1 MYVCMYVYVNVY
13 VSPPHRLLI
22 CYALYTPCL
31 TIIFSVFCC
40 GFFARDD
47 DVDVKVAV
55 AVAVDDN
62 DKYSLF
68 CYLAMC
74 AAKPKSGRPK
84 RKRRSCSRVDRP
96 AYSAAVAALAA
107 VAAAAAPL
115 QGQCKVSSAIAAQ
128 RAGHGS
134 DFDVVASLPLRVGR
148 CQLPFVIVVVFV
160 LLLCVTPMGAG
171 TVENVPRYPN
181 GHLSKALSLCAS
193 LSLFMFACRSVSF
206 VKHF

>member
-13 VSPPHRLLI
+13 ASPPLAESLAYLLRSLLRLG
-22 CYALYTPCL
+22 L

-96 AYSAAVAALAA
+96 AYSAAVAAAA
-107 VAAAAAPL
+107 AAAAAPL

-181 GHLSKALSLCAS
+181 GHLSEALSLCV
-193 LSLFMFACRSVSF
+193 C
-206 VKHF
+206 

>member
-1 MYVCMYVYVNVY
+1 MYVCLCQCLCF
-13 VSPPHRLLI
+13 STPCSIACLFATLS
-22 CYALYTPCL
+22 TPCL

-47 DVDVKVAV
+47 DVAV

-74 AAKPKSGRPK
+74 AAEPKSGRPK
-84 RKRRSCSRVDRP
+84 QNRRSCSRVDNQP
-96 AYSAAVAALAA
+96 AYSAAVSAVAAAA
-107 VAAAAAPL
+107 AAAAAPL

-148 CQLPFVIVVVFV
+148 CQLPFVIVVVVFV
-160 LLLCVTPMGAG
+160 LLCVTPMGAG

-181 GHLSKALSLCAS
+181 GHLSEALSLCAS
-193 LSLFMFACRSVSF
+193 MCVCESLSLYVCVS
-206 VKHF
+206 